1 VEEAAAGFRALKG
14 SLLLLSQW
22 MGVTREQNIHGE
34 GCNSQYKPNF
44 LPTISP
50 FDEAELVSY
59 LGLLLDELRCN
70 SGMANSECILQNLA
84 S

>member
-1 VEEAAAGFRALKG
+1 MGLGF
-14 SLLLLSQW
+14 
-22 MGVTREQNIHGE
+22 
-34 GCNSQYKPNF
+34 SQYKPNF

-50 FDEAELVSY
+50 FDEAE
-59 LGLLLDELRCN
+59 GLDELRCY